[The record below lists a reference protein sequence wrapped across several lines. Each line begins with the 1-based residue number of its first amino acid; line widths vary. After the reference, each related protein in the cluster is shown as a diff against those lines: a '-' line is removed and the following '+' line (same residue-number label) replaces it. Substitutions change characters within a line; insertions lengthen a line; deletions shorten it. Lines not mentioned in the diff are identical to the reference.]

1 MMCFSDADVTKLSS
15 DVSVMF
21 MHTNEVSSHLF
32 LHCPGV
38 WKLWCLL
45 FGIVGKYWVCPL
57 GLEGCFLPGF
67 KALVGRK
74 KIK

>member
-1 MMCFSDADVTKLSS
+1 MHTLKLSS
-15 DVSVMF
+15 DVCVMF
-21 MHTNEVSSHLF
+21 MHTSEVSSHLF

-57 GLEGCFLPGF
+57 GLEGLLLTRFQDF
-67 KALVGRK
+67 GRK
-74 KIK
+74 KEN